1 MAQLIDAAE
10 TTPAASRLAQ
20 LVRELAPVGL
30 LQTMLVEQIARG
42 MGRLALADAREDA
55 NDPADP
61 KWARY
66 QAQAERSFYRALTEF
81 RRAAKADAKA
91 RAAEA
96 AADARDRPAPA
107 PSTSVVAGRRPLPE
121 APRPSPR
128 PPAPAILGLPPA
140 GPSAPRHA
148 PAVSACNGRSAD
160 DAHPRAR
167 LDILADP
174 GGLLAHARR

>member
-1 MAQLIDAAE
+1 MAQLIDTAG
-10 TTPAASRLAQ
+10 TTPAADRLAQ

-55 NDPADP
+55 SDPADP
-61 KWARY
+61 KWART

-81 RRAAKADAKA
+81 RRTAKADAKA
-91 RAAEA
+91 RAAEVA
-96 AADARDRPAPA
+96 AAAQDRPAPA
-107 PSTSVVAGRRPLPE
+107 PSTPLPE

-128 PPAPAILGLPPA
+128 PPAPTILGLPPA
-140 GPSAPRHA
+140 GPTAPRHA
-148 PAVSACNGRSAD
+148 PAVSAFNGRSAD
-160 DAHPRAR
+160 DDHPRAR